1 MLKFY
6 LFLYSVDNQLFKKSR
21 VAE

>member
-6 LFLYSVDNQLFKKSR
+6 LFVGKEST
-21 VAE
+21 